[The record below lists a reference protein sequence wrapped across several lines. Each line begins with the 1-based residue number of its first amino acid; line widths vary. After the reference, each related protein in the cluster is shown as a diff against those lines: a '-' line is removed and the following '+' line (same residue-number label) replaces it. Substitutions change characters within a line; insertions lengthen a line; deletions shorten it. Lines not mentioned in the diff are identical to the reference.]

1 MRNPT
6 TIQRHI
12 EIYRKF
18 ISSGLSG
25 TQFCKQ
31 YGISNGS
38 FWRAQKF
45 CNLAGDYNSSESY
58 TIVNMKQPEEMS
70 QIELLAELASLRK
83 EKRELQ
89 RKLER
94 AELRVEANEMLIDL
108 AESTYHIKV
117 RKNSDAK

>member
-1 MRNPT
+1 
-6 TIQRHI
+6 
-12 EIYRKF
+12 
-18 ISSGLSG
+18 
-25 TQFCKQ
+25 
-31 YGISNGS
+31 
-38 FWRAQKF
+38 
-45 CNLAGDYNSSESY
+45 
-58 TIVNMKQPEEMS
+58 MKQPEEMS